1 VTAFVLHLGRALQL
15 NWSQSAVLGVEFL
28 LEFGTENVNELFD
41 IDQKYNSVLCNS
53 SFFAQLSIRH
63 CFLRLSTPRSTKN
76 QSMSGQQARRKHA
89 GQKSE
94 YCESTDYP
102 DGPLG
107 LSGWLFF
114 IRISGSHI
122 ISGWSGI

>member
-1 VTAFVLHLGRALQL
+1 MRATVAKDFFKTFDRLNRVHQQFFSGDNLRAFAHKLG
-15 NWSQSAVLGVEFL
+15 
-28 LEFGTENVNELFD
+28 
-41 IDQKYNSVLCNS
+41 
-53 SFFAQLSIRH
+53 
-63 CFLRLSTPRSTKN
+63 
-76 QSMSGQQARRKHA
+76 
-89 GQKSE
+89 